1 MTCMAM
7 IDTILKKIPIPIKMT
22 MFVQR
27 SAGVL
32 GYIVAEIPT
41 ASIPP
46 WNPYLKGERY
56 IIG

>member
-1 MTCMAM
+1 MAM